1 MEPTDPTATPETTP
15 APETQAPEMPA
26 AEETMAPVEPVAPA
40 PAPVASQDPIAA
52 SPAPV
57 AAPMAAP
64 VSTPAA
70 TPAPASDQTMV
81 YAGIGKR
88 FVALFLDG
96 VVLGIVSYGISSL
109 GGDSEVTVDA
119 YGNLVQ
125 SGGMTYMM
133 SQLISLVIYGAYYIY
148 FIGSMGQT
156 PGKRIMGIKVVTTTG
171 EHPSFG
177 VATMRYLVSLLSAAV
192 GGLGYLWAFF
202 NKEHQTWHDKAAG
215 TYVVKA

>member
-1 MEPTDPTATPETTP
+1 
-15 APETQAPEMPA
+15 MPA
-26 AEETMAPVEPVAPA
+26 AEEVAAPVEPVAPTAA
-40 PAPVASQDPIAA
+40 PMA
-52 SPAPV
+52 SPDPTAIPTPV
-57 AAPMAAP
+57 AAPMSTP
-64 VSTPAA
+64 TPAA
-70 TPAPASDQTMV
+70 APAASQTMV
-81 YAGIGKR
+81 YSGIGKR

-96 VVLGIVSYGISSL
+96 IVLGGVTYGIGQL
-109 GGDSEVTVDA
+109 GGSGEVTVNA
-119 YGNLVQ
+119 YGNLEQ

-177 VATMRYLVSLLSAAV
+177 VATMRYLVSFLSAFAI
-192 GGLGYLWAFF
+192 GLGYLWAFF